1 MARGVL
7 QRSCRIWPWPRGN
20 GPGSVHPSGLSSR
33 SAAKQGRSSWR
44 YAAALAHLREF
55 EGARRGSHCGA
66 SIFLL
71 KKPDFSNIYAYLG
84 LAAVLGGI
92 LEKNQVLRRPCC
104 SSNSIGTA
112 RGPINTLYATCLSMI
127 RYGSAIRHTQ
137 QECNIFADECTR
149 GTKSRD
155 L

>member
-84 LAAVLGGI
+84 LAVCAENDPTDVPRGSSRKKADTCKAEQLLGKCIVRLFRVLGSDFT
-92 LEKNQVLRRPCC
+92 RCRPL
-104 SSNSIGTA
+104 GA
-112 RGPINTLYATCLSMI
+112 YWKPP
-127 RYGSAIRHTQ
+127 
-137 QECNIFADECTR
+137 
-149 GTKSRD
+149 
-155 L
+155 